1 MVRTKAD
8 SSGRKAVAAKA
19 PRKVLGSSGGGGA
32 GPSAVGS
39 PAGKVS
45 KYAGGN
51 VVCPRPTPEWQKGI
65 GSFLTKTPK
74 SPKDK
79 ENADPEPEDEIE
91 AGGSSAAA
99 GSATDEGCGSS
110 KAQEQTS
117 DTSQEEAMEES
128 ENEEEE
134 ETAPEKSSPVKKNG
148 LISDS
153 DED

>member
-51 VVCPRPTPEWQKGI
+51 AACPRPTPEWQKGI

-74 SPKDK
+74 KDK
-79 ENADPEPEDEIE
+79 ENADPAPEDEAE

-99 GSATDEGCGSS
+99 ECDMDQGCGSS
-110 KAQEQTS
+110 SSSSSKQQEESAST
-117 DTSQEEAMEES
+117 QEEAMES
-128 ENEEEE
+128 EGEEE
-134 ETAPEKSSPVKKNG
+134 PEKSSPVKKNG

>member
-51 VVCPRPTPEWQKGI
+51 AVCPRPTPEWQKGI
-65 GSFLTKTPK
+65 GSFLTKTPNK
-74 SPKDK
+74 SKDK
-79 ENADPEPEDEIE
+79 ENADPAPEEDAE
-91 AGGSSAAA
+91 AGGSSKAAD
-99 GSATDEGCGSS
+99 SAMDEGCGSS
-110 KAQEQTS
+110 KSQEQS
-117 DTSQEEAMEES
+117 SGGASQEESMES
-128 ENEEEE
+128 EEEE
-134 ETAPEKSSPVKKNG
+134 EAPEKSSPVKKNG